1 MDGTDGTDRTD
12 GTDGIEPRRHAWR
25 IDADEYARQERRR
38 GHRHAYTELF
48 GERTALVVVDMVRF
62 FVAGNGFGL
71 GVVPQVQALARG
83 TRSAGG
89 TVAWV
94 LPAVAAQP
102 TRWAVDFYGPEVA
115 ERYRLA
121 GGTGAVA
128 DRLWPGLVPAPDDPV
143 VEKNAA
149 SAFFP
154 GRCPLP
160 EVLDGRGVDTVIVC
174 GLVTNVCVEATVRD
188 AATLGYR
195 VVLAADGC
203 ATRSDAAHN
212 ATLETVYRSFG
223 DVRPTADILAL
234 LAGRR
239 V

>member
-1 MDGTDGTDRTD
+1 MDDVRATRGADPV
-12 GTDGIEPRRHAWR
+12 DGIEPRRHAWR
-25 IDADEYARQERRR
+25 VDADEYARHERRR
-38 GHRHAYTELF
+38 GRRHAYDELR

-71 GVVPQVQALARG
+71 GVVPQVRALAHG

-94 LPAVAAQP
+94 LPAVAARP

-121 GGTGAVA
+121 GGAGTVA
-128 DRLWPGLVPAPDDPV
+128 DRLWPELVPAPEDPV
-143 VEKNAA
+143 VEKSAA

-154 GRCPLP
+154 GHCPLP
-160 EVLDGRGVDTVIVC
+160 EVLDERGVDTVLVC
-174 GLVTNVCVEATVRD
+174 GLVTDVCVEATVRD
-188 AATLGYR
+188 AATLGHR
-195 VVLAADGC
+195 VVLAADAC

-212 ATLETVYRSFG
+212 ATLATVYRSYG
-223 DVRPTADILAL
+223 DVRPTAEILAL
-234 LAGRR
+234 LAGRQA
-239 V
+239 